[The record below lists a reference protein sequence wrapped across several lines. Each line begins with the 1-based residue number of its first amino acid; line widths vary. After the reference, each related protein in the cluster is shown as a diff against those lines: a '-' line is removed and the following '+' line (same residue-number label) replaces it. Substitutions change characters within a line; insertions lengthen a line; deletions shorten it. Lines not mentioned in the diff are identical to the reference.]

1 MVIKRVCTF
10 CGEEIEPGTGSMY
23 VKKDGTVYYFCSSKC
38 RKNFLKLGREP
49 RRVRWTK
56 RFVR

>member
-1 MVIKRVCTF
+1 MVVKRKCTF
-10 CGEEIEPGTGSMY
+10 CGEDIEPGTGSMY

-49 RRVRWTK
+49 RKVRWTK
-56 RFVR
+56 HFAR